1 MNTTDRDRDGVKAE
15 PGFRLWLAR
24 LAQWWEGLWPAL
36 WPALGVAGLFVA
48 TVLFDLLPRL
58 PGPLHG
64 LALLVFA
71 AAFAGALYRARTAF
85 RLPTSD
91 AARRRLER
99 ASGLDHRPLSV
110 VRDHLA
116 AGRGDPASE
125 ALWRIHRRR
134 MRARIGRLR
143 IGLPTPGLPG
153 RDPWALRAALLLVL
167 VIGAVDAW
175 GDGSGRLVRA
185 LTPRLSG
192 IAGGPAAGLEIWLT
206 PPEYTGLAPR
216 LLRFGTAARGNGG
229 APRDEGTIRIPAGS
243 GLLAQLHGGRGVPT
257 LRFRGGSAKFVAL
270 DEDSYQVKS
279 KIVRAGPMTVV
290 QAGSEIGA
298 WTVAII
304 PDRPPKVRFAKPP
317 QATARGTLR
326 LEYQAEDDFRLR
338 RVTATIRRG
347 DGTAAAPKTD
357 SIVLELPSPGR
368 PGKTAR
374 RTSYHDL
381 TAHVWAGLPVT
392 IQLTATDAIGQ
403 SGTSA
408 VARVVL
414 PERRFTNP
422 LARQLVAL
430 RKMLTRDP
438 ANRRVVARAL
448 IAVARRPAAYRT
460 DIVVFLALKSTY
472 VRLLQT
478 RNPKAIAEAQQLLW
492 DTALRLED
500 GALSLSQRDLRQA
513 EKALREALDR
523 NAGDAELTRLMD
535 RLKQALDAYFK
546 ALAQDMRRR
555 PEKYQGARLPD
566 PDQPS
571 ISRQRIE
578 RMIERMR
585 EMALTGSKDAAR
597 QLLSQLQEMMENL
610 RTGRM
615 QARRGDNPAN
625 QLMESL
631 DRLTREQ
638 QRLLD
643 ETFREAQRN
652 RAMPP
657 PGQGRPRSDMRP
669 NMSGNAARQ
678 GALRRQLDDLM
689 RRLGEITD
697 VIPRNLGR
705 AEFAMRRAQRAL
717 KKNLSG
723 QAVGPQGEALDQLRK
738 GTRQAL
744 RQLSKRF
751 GRQFGFDPRGPGF
764 RRGRDRDPLGR
775 ARDGSGG
782 LWGSDVKV
790 PDEGELRRARQIL
803 DELRRRAG
811 EGFRRNEELDYIHR
825 LLRRF

>member
-1 MNTTDRDRDGVKAE
+1 MNTAEHDRDGVNAE

-24 LAQWWEGLWPAL
+24 LAQWWEGVWPAL

-48 TVLFDLLPRL
+48 TVLFDLLPL
-58 PGPLHG
+58 LSGPLHG
-64 LALLVFA
+64 LVLLIFA
-71 AAFAGALYRARTAF
+71 GAFLGALYRARAAF
-85 RLPTSD
+85 HLPTVA

-110 VRDHLA
+110 IRDDLA

-125 ALWRIHRRR
+125 ALWRVHQRR
-134 MRARIGRLR
+134 MGARIGRLR
-143 IGLPTPGLPG
+143 IGLPTPGLPR
-153 RDPWALRAALLLVL
+153 RDPWGLRAALLLVL
-167 VIGAVDAW
+167 VIGAVAAW

-185 LTPRLSG
+185 LTPRLAG

-206 PPEYTGLAPR
+206 PPDYTGLAPR
-216 LLRFGTAARGNGG
+216 LLRFGTAAREDGA
-229 APRDEGTIRIPAGS
+229 APRVDETIRIPAGS
-243 GLLAQLHGGRGVPT
+243 GLLAQLHGGRGVPV
-257 LRFRGGSAKFVAL
+257 LRFAGGSTTFAAL
-270 DEDSYQVKS
+270 DKDSYQIKS

-304 PDRPPKVRFAKPP
+304 PDRPPKIHFAKPP

-338 RVTATIRRG
+338 RVTAMIRRD
-347 DGTAAAPKTD
+347 DGAAATPRTE
-357 SIVLELPSPGR
+357 SIILNLPSPGR

-403 SGTSA
+403 RGRSA
-408 VARVVL
+408 VARIVL
-414 PERRFTNP
+414 PERRFDNP
-422 LARQLVAL
+422 LARRLVAL

-438 ANRRVVARAL
+438 NNRRAVARAL
-448 IAVARRPAAYRT
+448 AAIARRPAAYRN
-460 DIVVFLALKSTY
+460 DVIVFLVLKSTY
-472 VRLLQT
+472 VRLSEM
-478 RNPKAIAEAQQLLW
+478 RNPTAIAEAQQLLW

-500 GALSLSQRDLRQA
+500 GALSLSLRTLRQA
-513 EKALREALDR
+513 ETALRKALDR
-523 NAGDAELTRLMD
+523 NAGDAELNRLTD
-535 RLKQALDAYFK
+535 RLKQALDTYFK
-546 ALAQDMRRR
+546 ALAQNMRRH
-555 PEKYQGARLPD
+555 PEKYRGARLAD
-566 PDQPS
+566 PDQPV

-615 QARRGDNPAN
+615 QARRGANPAD
-625 QLMESL
+625 QIMTALE
-631 DRLTREQ
+631 RLTREQ

-652 RAMPP
+652 RMIPQGQDRPPASMPP
-657 PGQGRPRSDMRP
+657 D
-669 NMSGNAARQ
+669 MSGKSARQ
-678 GALRRQLDDLM
+678 GALQRRLDDLM
-689 RRLGEITD
+689 RRLGELTD
-697 VIPRNLGR
+697 AIPPNLGQ
-705 AEFAMRRAQRAL
+705 AELAMRRARRAL
-717 KKNLSG
+717 DNDRPG
-723 QAVGPQGEALDQLRK
+723 QAVGPQGEALEQLRK

-751 GRQFGFDPRGPGF
+751 GRQFGFDPGAGSG
-764 RRGRDRDPLGR
+764 RGRGRDPLGR
-775 ARDGSGG
+775 ARNGSGG
-782 LWGSDVKV
+782 LWGSDIKI
-790 PDEGELRRARQIL
+790 PDKGELQRARQIL

-811 EGFRRNEELDYIHR
+811 EGFRRTEELDYIHR